1 MQTVS
6 EGGHDVQTSHYDR
19 VVEFYPLA
27 RMIAKRTHARLPRGI
42 DLDDLV
48 STAVIGLIEAVERF
62 DPKRGVAFKSY
73 AKHRIQGAILDSLR
87 ATDWVPRAVRRRAE
101 MVEGARKTLTD
112 NLGRIPSSGE
122 LSEHLGIPLSE
133 LQDLLQN
140 TDTRPLLSLDVAV
153 DDGSGTPLADLVPD
167 EEGTPDQRFEA
178 RQLRQ
183 AAIEAIEEL
192 PERERIAIV
201 LFYFQELSLKE
212 VGSVLGVSESR
223 ACQLNA
229 QGIKRLQAR
238 LRAQVA

>member
-1 MQTVS
+1 MTVQS
-6 EGGHDVQTSHYDR
+6 NAIQMNDDSYAR
-19 VVEFYPLA
+19 IVEYYPLA
-27 RMIAKRTHARLPRGI
+27 KMIARRTHARLPKGI

-101 MVEGARKTLTD
+101 LVDAARKSLVD
-112 NLGRIPSSGE
+112 ALGRQPTTGE
-122 LSEHLGIPLSE
+122 LAAHLGLPIAE
-133 LQDLLQN
+133 VQDLLQN
-140 TDTRPLLSLDVAV
+140 TDTRPLLSLDVPV
-153 DDGSGTPLADLVPD
+153 DDESGTPLADLVPD
-167 EEGTPDQRFEA
+167 ENGSPDRRFEA

-183 AAIEAIEEL
+183 AAVDAIEEL
-192 PERERIAIV
+192 PERERVAIV

-212 VGSVLGVSESR
+212 VGTVLGVSESR

>member
-1 MQTVS
+1 MPNAEPTAITADAAS
-6 EGGHDVQTSHYDR
+6 LI
-19 VVEFYPLA
+19 VEYYPLA
-27 RMIAKRTHARLPRGI
+27 RTIAKRTHSRLPKGI

-62 DPKRGVAFKSY
+62 DANRGVAFKSY

-101 MVEGARKTLTD
+101 LVDSANKSLRD
-112 NLGRIPSSGE
+112 SLGRAPTISE
-122 LSEHLGIPLSE
+122 LSAHLGMSIE
-133 LQDLLQN
+133 ETHDLVNN
-140 TDTRPLLSLDVAV
+140 TDTRPLLSLDVPV
-153 DDGSGTPLADLVPD
+153 DDEAGTPLADLVPD
-167 EEGTPDQRFEA
+167 NEVMPDRWFEA

-183 AAIEAIEEL
+183 RAIDAIDEL
-192 PERERIAIV
+192 PERERIAIH

-223 ACQLNA
+223 ACQLNT

-238 LRAQVA
+238 LRTQIA

>member
-1 MQTVS
+1 VQPSHS
-6 EGGHDVQTSHYDR
+6 ELEGEAYAR
-19 VVEFYPLA
+19 VVEYYPLA

-112 NLGRIPSSGE
+112 SLGRNPTHTE
-122 LSEHLGIPLSE
+122 LSAHLGIPLSE

-167 EEGTPDQRFEA
+167 EEGTPDQWFEA

-183 AAIEAIEEL
+183 AAVDAIEDL
-192 PERERIAIV
+192 PERERIAIH

-212 VGSVLGVSESR
+212 VGAVLGVSESR

-238 LRAQVA
+238 LRAQVQ